1 MAIVCTL
8 MGTPFAL
15 SVIIEQA
22 EIMLF
27 TIECPKMS
35 LSKDQPNGCKNE
47 TSLRKLTNSIGY
59 TEMETLYASHILQAM
74 EFLKESR

>member
-35 LSKDQPNGCKNE
+35 HSKALPKGCRNE
-47 TSLRKLTNSIGY
+47 TSLKKLTNSKGY
-59 TEMETLYASHILQAM
+59 TETETLYASHILQAM
-74 EFLKESR
+74 EFLKG